1 MTIEELLRI
10 AGGSPVELAE
20 TALSTIIASR
30 AVIDRML
37 AGEEP
42 IYGLNTGVGHMKDS
56 RVPSDE
62 LRSAQMRLLMTHAGG
77 TGPPLPAET
86 VRAAIAARLNGIARG
101 GSGASSGVAYVLVA
115 MLNGGVNPV
124 VPSRGSVGAGDL
136 GQLASV
142 GQVAVGAGR
151 AELDGE
157 TLPGGE
163 ALARAG
169 IDPLRLEPKDGL
181 TLMSSN
187 AFSIGEGAL
196 VLARAQRLAEQSDLV
211 AALSLEATRS
221 SPSVVQPVVGQAK
234 PFPGQ
239 VASCATVMA
248 SLEGSDLFEPGAAR
262 SVQAPLSFR
271 VIPQVHGALRESI
284 DAASRAVTMELNG
297 RGDNPLVSIEHDAM
311 VHNGNFHPIVMAIAF
326 DQLRVALA
334 HVGQLSERRMSHLWD
349 AFFEG
354 VSAAGPPGS
363 EPHELFGLTLRYPAA
378 ATFAELKY
386 LAAPAS
392 LDVPPLDIGVEDHAT
407 NAPLTVRLTSQALAL
422 LEEILSIEVLLAGD
436 VLSTMQR
443 PPVLGSRSGAA
454 FAGSR
459 AVVEALEGDRSPAAV
474 QRAVADALRQGW

>member
-1 MTIEELLRI
+1 MTLEELLDI
-10 AGGSPVELAE
+10 ARGSRVELAE
-20 TALSTIIASR
+20 TARSMITASR

-37 AGEEP
+37 GGDEP

-56 RVPSDE
+56 RVPPDE
-62 LRSAQMRLLMTHAGG
+62 LRSAQVMLLMTHAGG

-86 VRAAIAARLNGIARG
+86 VRAAMAVRLNGIARG
-101 GSGASSGVAYVLVA
+101 GSGASPGVAEVLVA
-115 MLNGGVNPV
+115 MLNGGVHPV
-124 VPSRGSVGAGDL
+124 VPARGSVGAADL

-142 GQVAVGAGR
+142 GQVALGAGR

-157 TLPGGE
+157 ILPGGE

-169 IDPLRLEPKDGL
+169 IDPLQLEPKDGL
-181 TLMSSN
+181 TFMSSN

-196 VLARAQRLAEQSDLV
+196 VLARAQRLAEQADVV

-221 SPSVVQPVVGQAK
+221 SPSVVQPIVGQAK

-239 VASCATVMA
+239 IASCATVLA
-248 SLEGSDLFEPGAAR
+248 SLEGSDLLEPGAAK

-271 VIPQVHGALRESI
+271 VVPQVHGALREAI
-284 DAASRAVTMELNG
+284 DAASLAVRIELNG
-297 RGDNPLVSIEHDAM
+297 RGDNPLVSIEQDAM

-326 DQLRVALA
+326 DHLRVALA
-334 HVGQLSERRMSHLWD
+334 HVGQLSERRMSHLWN

-354 VSAAGPPGS
+354 VSSAGPPAS
-363 EPHELFGLTLRYPAA
+363 EPRDLFGLTLRYPAA

-386 LAAPAS
+386 LATPAT
-392 LDVPPLDIGVEDHAT
+392 LDVPTLDIGVEDHAT
-407 NAPLTVRLTSQALAL
+407 NAPLAVRLTSQAFDL
-422 LEEILSIEVLLAGD
+422 LEEILSIEVLLGGD

-443 PPVLGSRSGAA
+443 QPVLGSRSGAA

-459 AVVEALEGDRSPAAV
+459 AVVEALKDDRSSAAV
-474 QRAVADALRQGW
+474 QRAVAIAMRQGW